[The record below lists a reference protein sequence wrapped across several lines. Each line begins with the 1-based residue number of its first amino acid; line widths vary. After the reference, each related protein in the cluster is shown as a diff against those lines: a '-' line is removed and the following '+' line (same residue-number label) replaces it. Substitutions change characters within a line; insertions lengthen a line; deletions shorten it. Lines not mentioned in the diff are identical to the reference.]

1 MDAPQ
6 RADAAVNSV
15 NPAAPA
21 ASGGQQGSGGRA
33 LIFTADD
40 FGLHERVNVA
50 VERAHRDGVLNA
62 ASLMVA
68 APAAADAVARARRL
82 PNLRVGLHLV
92 LADGAAMLPR
102 ARIPALV
109 DANGRFGD
117 NMVRD
122 GVRFFFLP
130 RVRKQLA
137 REIRAQFEAFA
148 ATGLALDHVNTH
160 KHFHLHPTVLSLIL
174 SIGREFGLRAMR
186 LPLEAGAPLA
196 LKPWLALV
204 RARLARAGV
213 AHNDYV
219 VGIARTGA
227 MDEAALLDALAQL
240 PPQGVGEIYCHPAE
254 APAAGEGPITA
265 SMRAYRHADEL
276 GALISPRV
284 AEALKRSGVRH
295 GGFADIFFAGRGA
308 PDGANAPA
316 SGGARVLSK
325 ETQASS

>member
-1 MDAPQ
+1 MMGGAP
-6 RADAAVNSV
+6 RADAAANAGK
-15 NPAAPA
+15 AARGA
-21 ASGGQQGSGGRA
+21 GDGRA

-82 PNLRVGLHLV
+82 PDLRVGLHLV

-102 ARIPALV
+102 TQIPALV
-109 DANGRFGD
+109 DADGRFGD

-122 GVRFFFLP
+122 GIRFFFLP
-130 RVRKQLA
+130 HVRAQLA
-137 REIRAQFEAFA
+137 REVRAQFEAFA

-174 SIGREFGLRAMR
+174 SIGREYGLRAMR
-186 LPLEAGAPLA
+186 LPLEAGAPFA

-204 RARLARAGV
+204 RARLGRAGV

-227 MDEAALLDALAQL
+227 MDEAVLLEALAHL

-265 SMRAYRHADEL
+265 SMHAYRHADEL

-295 GGFADIFFAGRGA
+295 GGFTDVFFGGHSGEPAAANFPA
-308 PDGANAPA
+308 PDTHALP
-316 SGGARVLSK
+316 R

>member
-1 MDAPQ
+1 MMDAP
-6 RADAAVNSV
+6 RADAGSV
-15 NPAAPA
+15 GN
-21 ASGGQQGSGGRA
+21 GGRA

-40 FGLHERVNVA
+40 FGLHERVNAA

-68 APAAADAVARARRL
+68 APAAADAVARARQL

-92 LADGAAMLPR
+92 LADGVAMLPR
-102 ARIPALV
+102 AQIPALV
-109 DANGRFGD
+109 DAQGCFGD

-122 GVRFFFLP
+122 GIRFFFLP
-130 RVRKQLA
+130 HVRAQLA

-174 SIGREFGLRAMR
+174 SIGREYGLRAVR
-186 LPLEAGAPLA
+186 LPLEAGAPFA

-204 RARLARAGV
+204 RARLARAGI

-219 VGIARTGA
+219 VGIASTGA
-227 MDEAALLDALAQL
+227 MDEAVLLDALAHL
-240 PPQGVGEIYCHPAE
+240 PPGVGEIYCHPAE
-254 APAAGEGPITA
+254 APAAGEGPITP
-265 SMRAYRHADEL
+265 SMSTYRHADEL

-284 AEALKRSGVRH
+284 AEALKRTGVRH
-295 GGFADIFFAGRGA
+295 GGFTDVFFAQA
-308 PDGANAPA
+308 QPSTPA
-316 SGGARVLSK
+316 RALVQ

>member
-1 MDAPQ
+1 MDRPP
-6 RADAAVNSV
+6 RR
-15 NPAAPA
+15 
-21 ASGGQQGSGGRA
+21 SGHDGRA

-50 VERAHRDGVLNA
+50 VERAHREGVLDA

-82 PNLRVGLHLV
+82 PSLRVGLHLV

-109 DANGRFGD
+109 DREGRFGQ
-117 NMVRD
+117 NMALD

-130 RVRKQLA
+130 HVRAQLA
-137 REIRAQFEAFA
+137 KEIRAQFEAFA

-174 SIGREFGLRAMR
+174 SIGREFGLNAMR

-204 RARLARAGV
+204 RARLARAGI
-213 AHNDYV
+213 AHNDFV
-219 VGIARTGA
+219 VGIAKTGA
-227 MDEAALLDALAQL
+227 MDEAVLLDAIANL
-240 PPQGVGEIYCHPAE
+240 PEAGVGEIYCHPAIAAE
-254 APAAGEGPITA
+254 AGEGAITP
-265 SMRAYRHADEL
+265 SMRTYRHADEL
-276 GALISPRV
+276 AALMSPRV
-284 AEALKRSGVRH
+284 AQALAAARVRH
-295 GGFADIFFAGRGA
+295 GGFTDVFHGGEAQAGSHA
-308 PDGANAPA
+308 L
-316 SGGARVLSK
+316 AREPQPS
-325 ETQASS
+325 